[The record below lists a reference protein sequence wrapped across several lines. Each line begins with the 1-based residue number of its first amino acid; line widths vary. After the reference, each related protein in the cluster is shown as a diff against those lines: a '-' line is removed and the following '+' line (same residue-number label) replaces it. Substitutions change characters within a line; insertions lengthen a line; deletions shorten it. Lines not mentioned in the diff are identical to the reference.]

1 LLHIS
6 YYLEIKKNGKH
17 EWKKI
22 NEGYKIRKI
31 FHDLFKNEM
40 DILASIFTP
49 DGSGSSKDGN

>member
-1 LLHIS
+1 
-6 YYLEIKKNGKH
+6 LEIKKNGKH

-31 FHDLFKNEM
+31 FHDLFKNEK

-49 DGSGSSKDGN
+49 GGSGSSKDGN